1 MKICYN
7 CFHTAN
13 DSFRFCEKCGSPL
26 DYQNSAAC
34 PDALECGTTLYGRY
48 LIGNVLQQDDSS
60 ITYAAQ
66 DSRTKGRVAVRE
78 YFPRAYSSR
87 TSIVH
92 NQIGCIILVE
102 IRLNAGGLAGFVFS
116 GKVFRIL

>member
-1 MKICYN
+1 M
-7 CFHTAN
+7 
-13 DSFRFCEKCGSPL
+13 
-26 DYQNSAAC
+26 SAGGI
-34 PDALECGTTLYGRY
+34 PGRPRVGDLEFFSIQKFLQM
-48 LIGNVLQQDDSS
+48 IG
-60 ITYAAQ
+60 
-66 DSRTKGRVAVRE
+66 
-78 YFPRAYSSR
+78 

>member
-1 MKICYN
+1 M
-7 CFHTAN
+7 
-13 DSFRFCEKCGSPL
+13 
-26 DYQNSAAC
+26 
-34 PDALECGTTLYGRY
+34 
-48 LIGNVLQQDDSS
+48 IG
-60 ITYAAQ
+60 
-66 DSRTKGRVAVRE
+66 
-78 YFPRAYSSR
+78 